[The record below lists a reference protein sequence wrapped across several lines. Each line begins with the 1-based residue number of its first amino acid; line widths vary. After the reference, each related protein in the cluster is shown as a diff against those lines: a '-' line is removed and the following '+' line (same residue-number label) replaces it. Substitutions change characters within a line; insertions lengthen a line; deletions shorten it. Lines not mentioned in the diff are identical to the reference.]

1 MNVMNVNSLPLFLEQ
16 IYTDKLSRQQLLI
29 LSIMDL
35 LIPSILVC
43 QTQLYMGNNMNMSC
57 IHNLEDIYIYI
68 CLVIYGFT
76 TFTVR
81 TYEL

>member
-57 IHNLEDIYIYI
+57 IHNLEDIYI